1 MWLKPNAAIK
11 ELVDEINKFSGYFIF
26 IWYNNTITGHKY
38 KKWEKSTGRNYQIR
52 IGNGCC
58 NSKNRIF

>member
-1 MWLKPNAAIK
+1 MWLKPYAAIK

-38 KKWEKSTGRNYQIR
+38 KKWEKPFHSIVFVVYQI
-52 IGNGCC
+52 
-58 NSKNRIF
+58 